1 MATHGW
7 AVSWSP
13 TDTVTAVRAALW
25 VLLVACGNPEHGQQE
40 APVPTTEKPA
50 VAAKPQC
57 KRGTTTCRG
66 DDVMMCEDGVDRR
79 KITSCRGGCRA
90 GACVETCGAND
101 VELIYVVDA
110 DNRTLLSFNPRRLPA
125 DPFKPIGALSCDSTV
140 GPNSMA
146 VDRTGIAWIGYNS
159 GVLYQAS
166 LLDAHCFSQA
176 AAPDGAPAKKFGMG
190 FVTDGPKATT
200 EKLYVVEYGG
210 KDVATIDTTA
220 FPTRWVSQ
228 GKLAAAREYPPE
240 LTGTSEGRLYGF
252 FPTET
257 SRGYVQ
263 ELDRK
268 GNAIGQ
274 RWNLPATKGHVGAW
288 AFAFWGDVFY
298 VFVTFDDTHEVH
310 AIHRKTGKQ
319 ELAVKS
325 SAYRIVGAG
334 VSTCA
339 PLLERPL

>member
-1 MATHGW
+1 M
-7 AVSWSP
+7 
-13 TDTVTAVRAALW
+13 RAAIW
-25 VLLVACGNPEHGQQE
+25 ILLVACGNAERGQQD
-40 APVPTTEKPA
+40 PPA
-50 VAAKPQC
+50 QPAENSPDTSAKPQC
-57 KRGTTTCRG
+57 KRGSTTCSG

-110 DNRTLLSFNPRRLPA
+110 DNRTLLSFDPRRLPA
-125 DPFKPIGALSCDSTV
+125 DPFKPIGRLSCDRTD

-146 VDRTGIAWIGYNS
+146 VDRTGIAWVGYDS

-176 AAPDGAPAKKFGMG
+176 AAPDGAPTKKFGMG
-190 FVTDGPKATT
+190 FVTDGPKAST

-210 KDVATIDTTA
+210 NDLATIDTSA

-228 GKLAAAREYPPE
+228 GQLAAPRGYQPE
-240 LTGTSEGRLYGF
+240 LTGTSEGRLYGY

-257 SRGYVQ
+257 DRGYVQ
-263 ELDRK
+263 EIDRR
-268 GNAIGQ
+268 GSVIGQ
-274 RWNLPATKGHVGAW
+274 RWNLPAGTGHVGAW

-298 VFVTFDDTHEVH
+298 VFVTFEGKNEVH

-319 ELAVKS
+319 ELAVTNS
-325 SAYRIVGAG
+325 SHRIVGAG